1 MSDRA
6 PLFYVTLRETG
17 DDGDDTGQVSLFA
30 DVPDVRAEAR
40 RRLTPGRVYPVV
52 DVVREGQDLVL
63 PDDDGRLFTGSSR
76 LFRYVR
82 PGESPT

>member
-6 PLFYVTLRETG
+6 PLFYVTLRESEDTG
-17 DDGDDTGQVSLFA
+17 DDAGQASLFA

-63 PDDDGRLFTGSSR
+63 PDDDGRLFTASSR
-76 LFRYVR
+76 LFRFVR
-82 PGESPT
+82 SDDSPS